1 MPCPSCSKEVEF
13 LWCSATEH
21 ATYAY
26 NGEEFELKECVA
38 DEMDFRCPHCGAVV
52 ARNTDEAKAI
62 LKGKPAEGVDWERLR
77 RVQTRAET
85 SIDCFKQILYRMDIA
100 TMEICFYVANTNT
113 KDRRKRRLLDEIG
126 RHAEAMRK
134 AVEELARIV
143 HEEERRRKEAS
154 ALAELVH
161 EEERRRREASRATE
175 A

>member
-1 MPCPSCSKEVEF
+1 MWRVGGGADPRSNAKTFFPFFSF
-13 LWCSATEH
+13 L
-21 ATYAY
+21 
-26 NGEEFELKECVA
+26 
-38 DEMDFRCPHCGAVV
+38 
-52 ARNTDEAKAI
+52 
-62 LKGKPAEGVDWERLR
+62 
-77 RVQTRAET
+77 
-85 SIDCFKQILYRMDIA
+85 ILYRMDIA

-143 HEEERRRKEAS
+143 HEEERRRREAS

-161 EEERRRREASRATE
+161 NEERRRREASRATE